1 MVQHHPDTQRFVLE
15 TFLMDSDVLLI
26 DNEGH
31 ICKECVVI
39 QISGPSAYDWR
50 VWRGQRTRTELFVNS
65 AVNTE

>member
-15 TFLMDSDVLLI
+15 TFLMDSDLLI

-39 QISGPSAYDWR
+39 QMMVHLR
-50 VWRGQRTRTELFVNS
+50 VTESVARPKNS
-65 AVNTE
+65 DRVVC

>member
-39 QISGPSAYDWR
+39 QMMKVHLRGEAKEL
-50 VWRGQRTRTELFVNS
+50 GQRV
-65 AVNTE
+65 VC